1 MTESFFRRLLLR
13 FSLVPLLSLCLFLA
27 VLGFRVHEI
36 TVNRTH
42 SAQATTI
49 LLESNRLLESLI
61 DEEAGIRGY
70 LVTQDPSFLQPYQD
84 ASARLIRALPEL
96 SSSVADDPPL
106 LAKATSIV
114 DGFKDFDTVNQA
126 LLKADLPHDRIV
138 ALLRKQKQAMDLLRA
153 EIAGLMSAESN
164 DRESSRREISTL
176 FGTLPLLGIGGGAL
190 VALLLTWHGIYL
202 FRQISR
208 AFREQLVESEK
219 QRDSLHT
226 TLQSI
231 GDAVIV
237 CDRRSRITLL
247 NPTAEKLTGWTP
259 AQAIGQPLDSV
270 FLIVNESTR
279 EPVESPVAKVERM
292 GVIVE
297 LANHTV
303 LLRKDGTEIPID
315 DSGAPIRDGN
325 GKLTGI
331 VLVFRS
337 IAERRQAEKALR
349 ESEERLRLALTAAQ
363 GVGIWDWDVPND
375 RVYTDV
381 NFATLYGVDPAK
393 AITGSTL
400 AEFTSNIHPDDRE
413 RVAEVIDQALESCEE
428 FSAEYRL
435 VRPDNSIRWVSAA
448 GRCSLGPDGKPAR
461 FPGVTVDITTRK
473 QTEEALRESESR
485 FQSIYTTSLEYIG
498 ILSPAGKILDCNR
511 ASLAFADSERDDV
524 IGVNFWDAPWF
535 AHTRGAPELVRDA
548 IAHVAEGKTL
558 RTELPLRRPS
568 GELITFDFSLSPV
581 LDDKGDVIFIVPEGR
596 DIGDL
601 KRVDEALRASEER
614 LRIATETARLGTWEL
629 DLRSGRMESSGIC
642 REHFGRS
649 PNDPFRYE
657 DLLQATYAEDRPGRE
672 ASVQQAIEQDSVYRT
687 EYRTEWPDGTLHWIL
702 ASGCAL
708 RDDEGMPVRM
718 IGVTLDVTDRH
729 HSEAALLQSEKLAA
743 VGRLAASIAH
753 EINNPLESVT
763 NLLYLARHGRDLPEV
778 FSHLDMAEQEL
789 RRIAVITTQTLRFHK
804 QSTRPRPVTSEE
816 LFASVLSVYQGRIV
830 NSHVEL
836 KKRERA
842 KRPVFCF
849 DGEIRQVLNNLVG
862 NAIDA
867 LLPAGGCLFLRSR
880 EGTDWK
886 SGRSG
891 IVWTIADTGS
901 GISPQTLHRIFDP
914 FFTTKGTSGTGLGLW
929 VSKEIMDR
937 HKGVIRVR
945 SRQGPIDSCTVFT
958 VFLPFDV

>member
-42 SAQATTI
+42 GAQATTI

-126 LLKADLPHDRIV
+126 LLKADLPHDRVV
-138 ALLRKQKQAMDLLRA
+138 ALLRKQKQAMDTLRA

-190 VALLLTWHGIYL
+190 VALLLTWHGIHL
-202 FRQISR
+202 FRQISG

-219 QRDSLHT
+219 QRDSLHI

-279 EPVESPVAKVERM
+279 EPVESPVAKVERL

-435 VRPDNSIRWVSAA
+435 VQPDNSIRWVSAA

-498 ILSPAGKILDCNR
+498 ILSPA
-511 ASLAFADSERDDV
+511 
-524 IGVNFWDAPWF
+524 
-535 AHTRGAPELVRDA
+535 
-548 IAHVAEGKTL
+548 
-558 RTELPLRRPS
+558 
-568 GELITFDFSLSPV
+568 
-581 LDDKGDVIFIVPEGR
+581 
-596 DIGDL
+596 
-601 KRVDEALRASEER
+601 
-614 LRIATETARLGTWEL
+614 
-629 DLRSGRMESSGIC
+629 
-642 REHFGRS
+642 
-649 PNDPFRYE
+649 
-657 DLLQATYAEDRPGRE
+657 
-672 ASVQQAIEQDSVYRT
+672 
-687 EYRTEWPDGTLHWIL
+687 
-702 ASGCAL
+702 
-708 RDDEGMPVRM
+708 
-718 IGVTLDVTDRH
+718 
-729 HSEAALLQSEKLAA
+729 
-743 VGRLAASIAH
+743 
-753 EINNPLESVT
+753 
-763 NLLYLARHGRDLPEV
+763 
-778 FSHLDMAEQEL
+778 
-789 RRIAVITTQTLRFHK
+789 
-804 QSTRPRPVTSEE
+804 
-816 LFASVLSVYQGRIV
+816 
-830 NSHVEL
+830 
-836 KKRERA
+836 
-842 KRPVFCF
+842 
-849 DGEIRQVLNNLVG
+849 
-862 NAIDA
+862 
-867 LLPAGGCLFLRSR
+867 
-880 EGTDWK
+880 
-886 SGRSG
+886 
-891 IVWTIADTGS
+891 
-901 GISPQTLHRIFDP
+901 
-914 FFTTKGTSGTGLGLW
+914 
-929 VSKEIMDR
+929 
-937 HKGVIRVR
+937 
-945 SRQGPIDSCTVFT
+945 
-958 VFLPFDV
+958 